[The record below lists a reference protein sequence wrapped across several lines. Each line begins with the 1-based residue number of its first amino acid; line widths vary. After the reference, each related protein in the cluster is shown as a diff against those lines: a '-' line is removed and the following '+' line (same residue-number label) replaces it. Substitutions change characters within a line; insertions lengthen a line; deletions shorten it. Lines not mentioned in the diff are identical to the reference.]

1 MRWTVDPDHAHVG
14 FSVRHMMVTTV
25 RGTFSTYSGTFELD
39 PADFTKSTISGQ
51 IEVASIDT
59 KNADRDNHLRTDE
72 FFDAANHPTIS
83 FTSTRIEAKGDAYV
97 VHGDL
102 TLRGVTKPVA
112 LDVEFAGATKNPYG
126 QTIIGVSA
134 TGAINRRDFGVKYNA
149 LLETGG
155 VAVSEK
161 VKIEI
166 EVQARAET

>member
-1 MRWTVDPDHAHVG
+1 MRWIVDPVHSHVG

-25 RGTFSTYSGTFELD
+25 RGTFTTYSGTFELD
-39 PADFTKSTISGQ
+39 PSDFTKSKITGEID
-51 IEVASIDT
+51 VASVDT

-72 FFDAANHPTIS
+72 FFDVAHHPKIT
-83 FTSTRIEAKGDAYV
+83 FTSTAIEAKGDGYV

-134 TGAINRRDFGVKYNA
+134 TGAINRREFGVQYHA

-155 VAVSEK
+155 VAVSDK

-166 EVQARAET
+166 EVQARAEA

>member
-1 MRWTVDPDHAHVG
+1 MRWIVDPVHSHVG

-25 RGTFSTYSGTFELD
+25 RGTFTTYSGTFELD
-39 PADFTKSTISGQ
+39 PSDFTKSKIAGE
-51 IEVASIDT
+51 IDVASVDT

-72 FFDAANHPTIS
+72 FFDLANHPKIT
-83 FTSTRIEAKGDAYV
+83 FTSTGIEAKGDGYV
-97 VHGDL
+97 VHGEL

-134 TGAINRRDFGVKYNA
+134 TGAINRRDFGVQYNA

-155 VAVSEK
+155 VAVSDK

-166 EVQARAET
+166 EVQARAES